1 MSGSRKERASQTG
14 REHRAPVNVI
24 AQPLDL
30 ASPPCSRI
38 LAFVRGLRASCK
50 GRLPCTLFLKS
61 RIYRVRT
68 DFFQLLFRDPP
79 RSSRN
84 NRLWVAS
91 ESDVG
96 RSLVQGHYRKSD
108 RRPAATSGSRC
119 ISIKTLGAAFVD
131 MNSFQWIVPIPIVI
145 DSLKFLPAI
154 KRTPIFDMT
163 GAKEKESESK
173 WFGCLEKRQAG
184 RLTIRVAT
192 VADCRQC

>member
-14 REHRAPVNVI
+14 REHRAPINVI
-24 AQPLDL
+24 ARQRQRKGEPLDL
-30 ASPPCSRI
+30 ASLPCSRI

-131 MNSFQWIVPIPIVI
+131 MNSFQCSNRKQRLCP
-145 DSLKFLPAI
+145 FL
-154 KRTPIFDMT
+154 
-163 GAKEKESESK
+163 
-173 WFGCLEKRQAG
+173 
-184 RLTIRVAT
+184 
-192 VADCRQC
+192 